1 MILDG
6 KENVLKEGKKKEG
19 ESGQGRG
26 REFAIAIGFE
36 FGSIP

>member
-19 ESGQGRG
+19 ESGQGRDK
-26 REFAIAIGFE
+26 EFEIAIGFE
-36 FGSIP
+36 FRSIS